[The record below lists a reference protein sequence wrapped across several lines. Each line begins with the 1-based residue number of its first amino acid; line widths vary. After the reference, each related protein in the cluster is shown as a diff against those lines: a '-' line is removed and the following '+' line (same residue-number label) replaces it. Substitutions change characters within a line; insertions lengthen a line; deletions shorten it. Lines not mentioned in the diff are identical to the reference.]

1 MFKKHI
7 NLQRSKRLTL
17 DHIQVQ
23 SLLLILVKWLFI
35 NQSIHMI
42 RTNIL
47 TKQLY
52 LNLMLLSTGL
62 AQIAIVLAELTLSF
76 ASLVALQ
83 KLLMLRVSQ

>member
-1 MFKKHI
+1 
-7 NLQRSKRLTL
+7 
-17 DHIQVQ
+17 
-23 SLLLILVKWLFI
+23 
-35 NQSIHMI
+35 MI